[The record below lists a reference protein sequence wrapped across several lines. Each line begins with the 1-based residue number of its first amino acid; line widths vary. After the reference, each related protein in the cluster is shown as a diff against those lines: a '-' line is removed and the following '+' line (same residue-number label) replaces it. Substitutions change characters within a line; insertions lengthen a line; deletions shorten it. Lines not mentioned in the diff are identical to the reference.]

1 MPRSRKGLR
10 LQCQGVCGKTADVA
24 NLQDLLIYLMK
35 GIAAA
40 NIKAKEIQQ
49 DEDAAVEF
57 IVDGL
62 FATIT
67 NANFD
72 RDYFLAK
79 IAQGLALRDKLK
91 QKRSNYGIISTS
103 AMTLWSGR
111 LLPPRK
117 WTKRPPKWALCPY
130 PTKTYAP
137 LRP

>member
-1 MPRSRKGLR
+1 MS
-10 LQCQGVCGKTADVA
+10 GVCGKTADVA

-91 QKRSNYGIISTS
+91 QKVQLRDYF
-103 AMTLWSGR
+103 LQ
-111 LLPPRK
+111 
-117 WTKRPPKWALCPY
+117 
-130 PTKTYAP
+130 AP
-137 LRP
+137 

>member
-1 MPRSRKGLR
+1 MSNAMFCY
-10 LQCQGVCGKTADVA
+10 QCQEAARGLGCNVRGMRQNRRRGQSARP
-24 NLQDLLIYLMK
+24 LIYLMK

-79 IAQGLALRDKLK
+79 IAQGLALR
-91 QKRSNYGIISTS
+91 QT
-103 AMTLWSGR
+103 
-111 LLPPRK
+111 
-117 WTKRPPKWALCPY
+117 
-130 PTKTYAP
+130 
-137 LRP
+137 